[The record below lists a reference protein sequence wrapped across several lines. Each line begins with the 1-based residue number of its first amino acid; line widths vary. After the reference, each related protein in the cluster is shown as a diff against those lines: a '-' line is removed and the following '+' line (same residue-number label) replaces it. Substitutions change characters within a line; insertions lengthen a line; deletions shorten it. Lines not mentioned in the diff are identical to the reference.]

1 MSVSRKRFWFTAAAA
16 ALTVS
21 ALIQPTSAQNG
32 SVAGDHPAKPSALG
46 AAPATM
52 DAAAGEAAADADRK
66 AATAMT
72 TESSSTPIPF
82 PTGKIQNNE
91 KARNN

>member
-1 MSVSRKRFWFTAAAA
+1 MSVFGKRLSFTVAAA
-16 ALTVS
+16 ALIAS
-21 ALIQPTSAQNG
+21 AFIQSTSAQNS
-32 SVAGDHPAKPSALG
+32 SVAGDHSAKPSALG

-66 AATAMT
+66 AAAAMT
-72 TESSSTPIPF
+72 AQPSSNPIPF

-91 KARNN
+91 KGLK